1 MSWES
6 FQQQLNGNKGSAGW
20 QQFQNRL
27 AGMQGGQANASD
39 GWNAFQQR
47 LTGQRAGSNAEAYRA
62 SGMDALRKDAGAL
75 RDSMTRYFEN
85 EHKASGTDAGNSYRA
100 KANNMLSA
108 IQKERDY
115 FKRYAS
121 AFTQED
127 LQKYNAELDDYERQL
142 RSLTGY
148 FGNGQ
153 GVASDSTGAVWGSGY
168 SALSK
173 GLSALNESAQPILNG
188 TLTTQAQ
195 KDALLA
201 QQKALTADLDAT
213 EQYIKRN
220 AVLFSKEEKERWDE
234 ELSNYRKY
242 LNSLG
247 TYLAGQQSGLK
258 NPFTGF
264 SVYAPSL
271 LPTQQQQGG
280 AADMVDA
287 YREQVLDEYLP
298 KHKKQASSGLLPETA
313 SATKSDKTDGR
324 RYGRNYSAIWNDLT
338 EAYDTLVNLQ
348 NQSAQYKDPDRS
360 SLPENYANMHLV
372 EYAEEKNAE
381 NRQKL
386 QQAQEKFDRL
396 AKEAAIVGSYVY
408 ENAMDESKG
417 ASDRLTSGD
426 GAADWFF
433 DTEGR
438 ARLISGLGSDRAYW
452 MSPEGNQ
459 KLVYA
464 FINSP
469 EMQDYVL
476 RLNSEGDENG
486 LTWAVDSD
494 RWAKLAQ
501 LTDEERRAYNYLY
514 NQYGVTD
521 AAQFLDILLN
531 GTLGGDV
538 KSLGQRAA
546 EARAEEW
553 NAPFARALY
562 AGSVGL
568 DTVWRDLN
576 ATLRGEARSPSISE
590 QTVAQ
595 MREDSGTWGKA
606 VIDASGSLGRMLPAM
621 AASGITGVP
630 AFGSLVTGI
639 TSGASGYQE
648 GMRPIMEGGK
658 GFSSPW
664 QGLAYGIGSGV
675 SEAALQDIAGG
686 IPGLKGV
693 LPEAVGEKL
702 AGAVSSGLGRAAIK
716 YGASVV
722 SEVLEEEAQNYL
734 EPLLVSVV
742 TGRKYDAPS
751 VEELVDTAL
760 STLLLTGAT
769 NAVALPASVA
779 NETAAINEQLAQQEK
794 AFSEAAMAFPE
805 DSEIY
810 LAGKEISEALEN
822 GALLDGKSFRDL
834 LSKIGADESA
844 VKRLRSGN
852 FTQEDAQTIRLEQN
866 AAEYAKAGMSAEQ
879 AKAAADVL
887 NRVTSGENVNNS
899 DIRKLR
905 LNTDAGAQVLSK
917 VFGTDVKKAANNREA
932 ANAIFRAAE
941 LKYKTRTA
949 QELYGNAEL
958 DVRKLPAT
966 QESADAILGNEQA
979 KADFQKIFGVNLDGN
994 YSDQVNKIVKK
1005 LEYWWMANY
1014 KTQEQE
1020 TASQQVARWN
1030 AEHPQT
1036 VQDAANMQQNAENAA
1051 NAQQNEQNSQL
1062 NIDNAAISEYT
1073 ETKTQG
1079 SGGVSDVGN
1088 RVDSGVA
1095 EGVPVR
1101 RISSEETPRGTRGFG
1116 RRHQVFPRR
1125 AVSQDLQNA
1134 MNQSGV
1140 VAAEL
1145 YDFDADTAAF
1155 SSALDEARNADAKN
1169 GWCVTPQNAEDLQGK
1184 ATFMDADGT
1193 IGFAVTSDGDIEAVF
1208 KNREKN
1214 KTPRAMNGVMP
1225 QAIATGGVKLD
1236 CYGDVLVGIY
1246 ENYGFIPVARVEFN
1260 EAYAN
1265 DGWNESKGKPYIY
1278 FMIHNGDS
1286 AKTVA
1291 ANIGKYEHMSLE
1303 QLNALPTYGKEGYD
1317 EAAAYRDGLL
1327 ENSVG
1332 AARSGFDP
1340 YSHAANEY
1348 GTIAPGENPARVV
1361 DVPKSMDGTSR
1372 VSKVAR
1378 TAMEAE
1384 ATSEG
1389 TVGKLE
1395 HAVTD
1400 GLFSYD
1406 AVTNEQRRAKS
1417 EEWFSNFSSTET
1429 ALDAWRDSIKG
1440 RNGRVRMGIDEY
1452 SNGIY
1457 LYAELNAN
1465 AKGADNDTMREHY
1478 EQQAVG
1484 VLSTLQDT
1492 ATEVGQMVQLNRMF
1506 KQLTPESRVMTLNKS
1521 IEALNA
1527 ELSKTAGIKVKLN
1540 EELQTTYVQALNS
1553 GNEALIEQA
1562 EKNIYHDIASQA
1574 PADFLAKFN
1583 AWRYLCMLGNP
1594 KTIIRNT
1601 LGNVFMMPLKAAK
1614 DKLGAVMEL
1623 GLDKQDRTK
1632 YLGSIYLSE
1641 EGRKMF
1647 SYAKDSFSDVKDVAL
1662 GAGKYESQSAGAK
1675 VKEAIREKQNRLPSV
1690 LGKAQDLVDTAMN
1703 NEVFGDGAFLKH
1715 HYAAS
1720 FAQAALAR
1728 GYTAADF
1735 RNGTVSQAQMEN
1747 IRTYAIEQA
1756 QKATYRDVNAFSN
1769 IVRKMRFRGDN
1780 VGAKVGNWLVEGVIP
1795 FKATPANVLVR
1806 AAEYGPLGIM
1816 RAIGETL
1823 TNFSRRAKGGE
1834 TISGGQIIEHLAS
1847 GLTGTAVFSLGILL
1861 KNLGIVELTG
1871 AGDDDDDREG
1881 KQSWSVQIGD
1891 TSISL
1896 DWLAPAAI
1904 PFFMGVNVAEAWED
1918 PNNSAID
1925 VISDTLGAMYEPML
1939 EMSMLSGI
1947 QDVLDSMAYAES
1959 GDVEKLMYAFFA
1971 QPFISYLG
1979 QGIPTLLS
1987 QTARTLD
1994 GNNEYTYTGDISGSV
2009 NKRFVKSLAKVAKK
2023 IPFVNW
2029 RQYDYVDEWGRTED
2043 NGNVLERFFNNF
2055 VNPAYTSEV
2064 VVTDADEEIERLQ
2077 VMTGEDCA
2085 PTRRSYSIT
2094 VNGEKRKLSGEEYER
2109 YSKTYGEEALN
2120 MMSALMAS
2128 STYAA
2133 LDDDGKVAA
2142 LKDVLSVA
2150 DEFGKHA
2157 ALGDE
2162 YTPKTDGKL
2171 YTLSK
2176 TGVPIAEAYAAKL
2189 YREELNNSDLK
2200 ASTKTANFE
2209 NWVSHRDWAQTQ
2221 KDAVLEAYGTFTTT
2235 MRADS
2240 GKYDELSASI
2250 GEDKALRV
2258 VEQLD
2263 GLQPESGASTVSDT
2277 QRIETIAGMNL
2288 SDGEKWDAY
2297 AAYKDD
2303 WRIPYFEDAELNP
2316 NVYAAYLRAIPEY
2329 RLTKNGTKSS
2339 AWNETTIW
2347 NWLRTTEYSNEVR
2360 QRIAKIALMSKPK
2373 EGSK

>member
-6 FQQQLNGNKGSAGW
+6 FQQKLNGNQTSAGW

-27 AGMQGGQANASD
+27 VGMQNEQPQTSAGYAE
-39 GWNAFQQR
+39 FRQR
-47 LTGQRAGSNAEAYRA
+47 LTGQREGSNAEAYRA

-75 RDSMTRYFEN
+75 RDGMKSYFEN
-85 EHKASGTDAGNSYRA
+85 EHKASGTSAGSSYRA

-108 IQKERDY
+108 IRKERDY
-115 FKRYAS
+115 FKRYADS
-121 AFTQED
+121 FTQED
-127 LQKYNAELDDYERQL
+127 LQKYNAELDDYEKQL

-153 GVASDSTGAVWGSGY
+153 GMASDSAGAVWGSGY
-168 SALSK
+168 SALSNGLRALDK
-173 GLSALNESAQPILNG
+173 GAQQMVSG
-188 TLTTQAQ
+188 KFTTQAQ

-201 QQKALTADLDAT
+201 QQKELLSDLNAT
-213 EQYIKRN
+213 EQYLERN
-220 AVLFSKEEKERWDE
+220 AVLFSKGEKKRWDE
-234 ELSNYRKY
+234 ELSGYREY
-242 LNSLG
+242 LNSIG
-247 TYLAGQQSGLK
+247 TYLNGYQAELK
-258 NPFTGF
+258 NPLTGGSVPTPRRTQDINGDGVADGISRGVTAKKDFKETTEKIGGVFDNFAKAEKLGIDAKTAGETAQKAKTAAENKTVELQGVDNQLAAWSAVTPKTLSEAENKEKQIRALTERKAKLEAEIAENTERATVAQTVSNAGDGYTSYRWSKLLQEAQNAPDFEEKSKPQDGVYQRTTDPNWWLANDYTDAVHISNPEYGYINGDDATRATIVEQYAIHNAERESF
-264 SVYAPSL
+264 SGYEHITEEEKKLFNYLWAGKGRD
-271 LPTQQQQGG
+271 T
-280 AADMVDA
+280 AM
-287 YREQVLDEYLP
+287 EYLEILKP
-298 KHKKQASSGLLPETA
+298 TLDYRKGI
-313 SATKSDKTDGR
+313 SD
-324 RYGRNYSAIWNDLT
+324 S
-338 EAYDTLVNLQ
+338 Q
-348 NQSAQYKDPDRS
+348 KD
-360 SLPENYANMHLV
+360 NG
-372 EYAEEKNAE
+372 
-381 NRQKL
+381 
-386 QQAQEKFDRL
+386 
-396 AKEAAIVGSYVY
+396 AIV
-408 ENAMDESKG
+408 
-417 ASDRLTSGD
+417 
-426 GAADWFF
+426 
-433 DTEGR
+433 
-438 ARLISGLGSDRAYW
+438 
-452 MSPEGNQ
+452 
-459 KLVYA
+459 
-464 FINSP
+464 
-469 EMQDYVL
+469 DYVL
-476 RLNSEGDENG
+476 RPALHGFQSTMRNTEALLQGGGPLPTLPSEYEFS
-486 LTWAVDSD
+486 A
-494 RWAKLAQ
+494 
-501 LTDEERRAYNYLY
+501 
-514 NQYGVTD
+514 
-521 AAQFLDILLN
+521 
-531 GTLGGDV
+531 
-538 KSLGQRAA
+538 
-546 EARAEEW
+546 
-553 NAPFARALY
+553 
-562 AGSVGL
+562 
-568 DTVWRDLN
+568 
-576 ATLRGEARSPSISE
+576 RGEN
-590 QTVAQ
+590 
-595 MREDSGTWGKA
+595 SGRFGKA
-606 VIDASGSLGRMLPAM
+606 VIGASTSFGQMIPAM
-621 AASGITGVP
+621 IISTATGSPLAGAA
-630 AFGSLVTGI
+630 VTMA
-639 TSGASGYQE
+639 TSGADYYQTGLQM
-648 GMRPIMEGGK
+648 GMTDK
-658 GFSSPW
+658 
-664 QGLAYGIGSGV
+664 QAAAYGVLNG
-675 SEAALQDIAGG
+675 AAEGFLQSLAGG

-693 LPEAVGEKL
+693 LPEAIGEKL
-702 AGAVSSGLGRAAIK
+702 AGKMTNAFARWAIK
-716 YGASVV
+716 YGASIA
-722 SEVLEEEAQNYL
+722 SEVLEENVQNYI
-734 EPLLVSVV
+734 EPIIASAV
-742 TGRKYDAPS
+742 TEGIDFRKWKHFDSPDFDDF
-751 VEELVDTAL
+751 LDTTI
-760 STLLLTGAT
+760 STLLLTGVT
-769 NAVALPASVA
+769 NLTAAPSGIS
-779 NETAAINEQLAQQEK
+779 NETASLNAEIYAQEK
-794 AFSEAAMAFPE
+794 AFAEAAMTFPE
-805 DSEIY
+805 GSDIY
-810 LAGKEISEALEN
+810 NAGKTVS
-822 GALLDGKSFRDL
+822 GALSRDTILTGDDFRALLGDLSLDEETTK
-834 LSKIGADESA
+834 KI
-844 VKRLRSGN
+844 RSGN
-852 FTQEDAQTIRLEQN
+852 FTQEE
-866 AAEYAKAGMSAEQ
+866 AAALRQKPYVKLYEEAGLPAEQ
-879 AKAAADVL
+879 IQAAAAVL
-887 NRVTSGENVNNS
+887 ERIANGDGTVSKA
-899 DIRKLR
+899 DIQKLR

-917 VFGTDVKKAANNREA
+917 VFGTYVKKAANNREA

-941 LKYKTRTA
+941 LKYKTRMA

-979 KADFQKIFGVNLDGN
+979 KADFQKIFGVNPEGN

-1020 TASQQVARWN
+1020 TASQQLARWN
-1030 AEHPQT
+1030 AEHAQT
-1036 VQDAANMQQNAENAA
+1036 AQGAANVQQNAENAA
-1051 NAQQNEQNSQL
+1051 NVQQNEQNSQL
-1062 NIDNAAISEYT
+1062 NIDNAANSEYT
-1073 ETKTQG
+1073 ETKTQE

-1088 RVDSGVA
+1088 GVDSGMVDGISGHGDYRQRSSPA
-1095 EGVPVR
+1095 R
-1101 RISSEETPRGTRGFG
+1101 RIGRG
-1116 RRHQVFPRR
+1116 HQELPRR
-1125 AVSQDLQNA
+1125 TISQNLQNA

-1140 VAAEL
+1140 VPTKL
-1145 YDFDADTAAF
+1145 YDFGSDIAAF
-1155 SSALDEARNADAKN
+1155 SSALLEAKNTDPEN
-1169 GWCVTPQNAEDLQGK
+1169 GWCVTYQKEGDLKGK
-1184 ATFMDADGT
+1184 LLFMDEAHS
-1193 IGFAVTSDGDIEAVF
+1193 IGFAVTPDGDIEAVF
-1208 KNREKN
+1208 KNKAKN
-1214 KTPRAMNGVMP
+1214 RARFAMNGVMP
-1225 QAIATGGVKLD
+1225 QAIAAGGVKLD
-1236 CYGDVLVGIY
+1236 CYGDGLVRVY
-1246 ENYGFIPVARVEFN
+1246 ERYGFIPVARVEFN
-1260 EAYAN
+1260 EEYAN
-1265 DGWNESKGKPYIY
+1265 DGWDASKGKPYIY

-1286 AKTVA
+1286 AETVA
-1291 ANIGKYEHMSLE
+1291 ANIGKYDHMSLE
-1303 QLNALPTYGKEGYD
+1303 QLNALPTYGKDGYF

-1348 GTIAPGENPARVV
+1348 GAIAPGEKPARVV

-1384 ATSEG
+1384 ATADT
-1389 TVGKLE
+1389 TVPKIE
-1395 HAVTD
+1395 KAVTD

-1429 ALDAWRDSIKG
+1429 ALDAWRDSING

-1484 VLSTLQDT
+1484 VLNTLQDT

-1506 KQLTPESRVMTLNKS
+1506 KQLTPEMRVTSLNKS

-1527 ELSKTAGIKVKLN
+1527 ELSKTSGINVKLN

-1553 GNEALIEQA
+1553 GNEALIEQT
-1562 EKNIYHDIASQA
+1562 EKNIYREIASQV

-1632 YLGSIYLSE
+1632 YLGSVYLSE

-1647 SYAKDSFSDVKDVAL
+1647 SYAKDSFAEVKDIAL

-1675 VKEAIREKQNRLPSV
+1675 IKEAIRERQNRLPGV

-1735 RNGTVSQAQMEN
+1735 LNGNVSQAQMES

-1780 VGAKVGNWLVEGVIP
+1780 VGAKVGNGLIEGVVP

-1816 RAIGETL
+1816 RAIGDTIA
-1823 TNFSRRAKGGE
+1823 NFSRRAKGGE
-1834 TISGGQIIEHLAS
+1834 TISSGQIIEHLAS
-1847 GLTGTAVFSLGILL
+1847 GLTGTAVLSLGILL

-1871 AGDDDDDREG
+1871 AGDGDDDREG
-1881 KQSWSVQIGD
+1881 KQSWSVRIGD

-1904 PFFMGVNVAEAWED
+1904 PFFMGVNVAEAWDD

-1947 QDVLDSMAYAES
+1947 QDVLDSMTYAES

-1987 QTARTLD
+1987 QTARMLD
-1994 GNNEYTYTGDISGSV
+1994 DNNEYTYTGDISGSV
-2009 NKRFVKSLAKVAKK
+2009 NKRFVKSLAKIVKK

-2029 RQYDYVDEWGRTED
+2029 RQYDYVDEWGRTES
-2043 NGNVLERFFNNF
+2043 NGSALERFFNNF

-2077 VMTGEDCA
+2077 VITGEDCA

-2109 YSKTYGEEALN
+2109 YSKTYGEEAMK

-2128 STYAA
+2128 STYTA

-2142 LKDVLSVA
+2142 LKDVLSLA

-2157 ALGDE
+2157 AIEE
-2162 YTPKTDGKL
+2162 YAPKTDSKL
-2171 YTLSK
+2171 YALTK
-2176 TGVPIAEAYAAKL
+2176 AGVPIAEAYAAKL
-2189 YREELNNSDLK
+2189 YREELNESDLK

-2209 NWVSHRDWAQTQ
+2209 NWVSHRDWTQAQ
-2221 KDAVLEAYGTFTTT
+2221 KDALLEAYGSFTTT

-2240 GKYDELSASI
+2240 GKYGELSASI

-2263 GLQPESGASTVSDT
+2263 GLQPESGVSTVSDA
-2277 QRIETIAGMNL
+2277 QKIETIAGMNL
-2288 SDGEKWDAY
+2288 TDGEKWDAY

-2316 NVYAAYLRAIPEY
+2316 SVYAAYLRAIPEY

-2339 AWNETTIW
+2339 TWNETTVW
-2347 NWLRTTEYSNEVR
+2347 NWLRTTEYSYEVR

-2373 EGSK
+2373 EGNK